1 MRDLYPARQGNVNLV
16 APPSALNPTFGAAD
30 MSRILIV
37 SFMAVALAGCGST
50 HAMRTATGAV
60 IGAGSGALAG
70 AAIAGTG
77 GAVVGGLGGAAVGAV
92 VGSSQ

>member
-1 MRDLYPARQGNVNLV
+1 MYRVLL
-16 APPSALNPTFGAAD
+16 
-30 MSRILIV
+30 V
-37 SFMAVALAGCGST
+37 SFMAISLAGCGST
-50 HAMRTATGAV
+50 HATRTATGSV

-92 VGSSQ
+92 VGANR